1 MKINSF
7 IIYSTA
13 VLILVVNYGY
23 SQDVNFSNKKQAASQ
38 TSSKKTVKNNKDKN
52 VKSKNFK
59 EDTGIRA
66 ASTCHNCECQCDSY
80 QWKDARGRWIGNC
93 KTEDTTG
100 AKFCYISGR
109 ALRVCRDKQQSKYR
123 QDSNNGRK
131 KWYSYEACS
140 TPTRRECYRLNT
152 QYNQNCGDG
161 DYNNGGG
168 NNGGYPNNN
177 NGGYPNN
184 NNGGY
189 PNNNN
194 GGYPNNNNGGYP
206 NNNNGGYPN
215 NNNGGYPN
223 NNNGGYPNNNNGG
236 YPNNNNGGYP
246 NNNNGGY
253 PNNNNGGYPNNN
265 NGGYPNNNN
274 GGYPNNNNG
283 GYPNN
288 NNGGYPNNN
297 QNQGYPSNNGNS
309 WTLQSQI
316 PGLGSPRSDKKKD
329 TSITFGQK

>member
-1 MKINSF
+1 MG
-7 IIYSTA
+7 
-13 VLILVVNYGY
+13 L
-23 SQDVNFSNKKQAASQ
+23 
-38 TSSKKTVKNNKDKN
+38 KNNKDKN

-109 ALRVCRDKQQSKYR
+109 AFRACRDKQQSKYR
-123 QDSNNGRK
+123 QDSNNGQK
-131 KWYSYEACS
+131 KWYSYEACA
-140 TPTRRECYRLNT
+140 TPTRRECYRLNN

-194 GGYPNNNNGGYP
+194 EDI
-206 NNNNGGYPN
+206 
-215 NNNGGYPN
+215 
-223 NNNGGYPNNNNGG
+223 
-236 YPNNNNGGYP
+236 
-246 NNNNGGY
+246 
-253 PNNNNGGYPNNN
+253 
-265 NGGYPNNNN
+265 
-274 GGYPNNNNG
+274 
-283 GYPNN
+283 
-288 NNGGYPNNN
+288 
-297 QNQGYPSNNGNS
+297 QTTIMEDIQTIITEDTQTIIMED
-309 WTLQSQI
+309 TLTIIMGDTQTIIMGDTRTIIMEDTQTTTMEGTQI
-316 PGLGSPRSDKKKD
+316 ITTIKDIQTTMVTAGLFSHKFLGLDHLEVIRKKTRQLHLDRNKLPF
-329 TSITFGQK
+329 TKYVIFSYLNWLPI